1 MLEVGNILNMKSLGI
16 QILSWYRSYF
26 LIVLSSKY
34 SVKIFIMHVFEISTF
49 LSVLV
54 VVTMAYDDSLDSG
67 KHEFHQRIRKCFMFF
82 YIDCIIFAFI

>member
-1 MLEVGNILNMKSLGI
+1 
-16 QILSWYRSYF
+16 
-26 LIVLSSKY
+26 
-34 SVKIFIMHVFEISTF
+34 MHVFEISTF

-67 KHEFHQRIRKCFMFF
+67 KHEFHQRIRKCFKLSLFF

>member
-1 MLEVGNILNMKSLGI
+1 
-16 QILSWYRSYF
+16 
-26 LIVLSSKY
+26 
-34 SVKIFIMHVFEISTF
+34 MHVFEISTF

-67 KHEFHQRIRKCFMFF
+67 KHEFHQRIRKCFKLSGVLAMFF